1 MLHPNQIFNKRI
13 GFSVLNWGLGHVSR
27 SITVIKKLEQQN
39 NKVFIFCDEVQKSF
53 LKQYL
58 LESEYVEHEG
68 YPFLFRGKG
77 NFKQDLF
84 LRAPK
89 LLKFLRY
96 EQKCTQTFIRKYELD
111 CLISDQRYGFYSKDK
126 PSIFITHQMKL
137 PTRGIF
143 KLGNFINQ
151 YLISKFD
158 FIWIVD
164 DEHKRFAGGL
174 SVNSDPSR
182 ALYIGVQSRFELL
195 TKKIKSNEGVLVING
210 PKEYAEHLLVSFK
223 ELIEQSRIDYIVG
236 PKFVKSLLEDNNE
249 TIRFIAN
256 DDMALIDNALQSTKH
271 VYGFFGYSTL
281 MDCVTLNVPFT
292 LIPTPGQDEQIYLAK
307 RHKKS
312 L

>member
-1 MLHPNQIFNKRI
+1 MIQPNRIFNKRI

-27 SITVIKKLEQQN
+27 CITVIKKLEQQN
-39 NKVFIFCDEVQKSF
+39 NKVFIFCDGVQKS
-53 LKQYL
+53 L
-58 LESEYVEHEG
+58 LEQYSLEAEYIDHEG

-77 NFKQDLF
+77 NFKRDML

-89 LLKFLRY
+89 LFRFLRH
-96 EQKCTQTFIRKYELD
+96 EQKHTQTFIKKYELD

-143 KLGNFINQ
+143 KLGDLLNE

-158 FIWIVD
+158 AIWIVD
-164 DEHKRFAGGL
+164 DEHKRFAGRL

-182 ALYIGVQSRFELL
+182 AIYIGVQSRFELL
-195 TKKIKSNEGVLVING
+195 NKKVKSNEGVLVING
-210 PKEYAEHLLVSFK
+210 PKEYTEYLIASFN
-223 ELIEQSRIDYIVG
+223 EFIDQSKIDYIVG
-236 PKFVKSLLEDNNE
+236 PKFVKSLLKDKNE

-256 DDMALIDNALQSTKH
+256 DDMAAIDNAFQSTKH

-281 MDCVTLNVPFT
+281 MDCITLNVPFT

-312 L
+312 P

>member
-1 MLHPNQIFNKRI
+1 MIHPNQIFNKRI

-58 LESEYVEHEG
+58 LEAEYVEHEG

-111 CLISDQRYGFYSKDK
+111 CLISDQRYGFHSKDK

-143 KLGNFINQ
+143 KLGNFLNQ

-164 DEHKRFAGGL
+164 DEYKRFAGGL
-174 SVNSDPSR
+174 SINSDPRR

-210 PKEYAEHLLVSFK
+210 PKEYAEYLLISFK

-236 PKFVKSLLEDNNE
+236 PKFVKSLLDDKNE

-256 DDMALIDNALQSTKH
+256 DNMASIDKAFQATKH

-281 MDCVTLNVPFT
+281 MDCETLNVPYT